1 MADTVFKHSLRV
13 PYANIDKMGFVYYAN
28 YFVYF
33 EMARAQML
41 RDVGLPY
48 GELEDRGVMLPA
60 VEAHCEYKKPAR
72 YDDLLTI
79 QSVASLKGSR
89 LRIDYEVVR
98 DQELIATGYTEHVCM
113 SSDGKVM
120 KPIADLKKLIN
131 RCDNG

>member
-1 MADTVFKHSLRV
+1 MADTIFKHSLRV

-48 GELEDRGVMLPA
+48 GELEDRGVMLPV
-60 VEAHCEYKKPAR
+60 VEAHCEYKKPAH

-79 QSVASLKGSR
+79 QSVAVLKGSR
-89 LRIDYEVVR
+89 LRIDYEIVR
-98 DQELIATGYTEHVCM
+98 DQELIATGYSEHVCM

-120 KPIADLKKLIN
+120 KPIEELK
-131 RCDNG
+131 RVCDG